1 MANQQ
6 QTLYERDVIQL
17 ADTLVIKYRAEALA
31 MNKYYLE
38 YHGLDY
44 SDLPEADWP
53 YYRNLSGQYMAGYDT
68 MMRVTSLDTRE
79 EIDFTY
85 ENLQVHRATLAA
97 YTIGS
102 DYYRALLRRYP
113 NQEHII
119 RGIINPVPVAKA
131 VAAKDFTILAWDK
144 NYVEAQETNLIPLL
158 QERIDQFVLRWFQ
171 SRWTI
176 TQSLYA
182 GGFWVQM
189 TYEII
194 RALFNIRLGNCGT
207 RFVHSYHVWGYLGSF
222 MRLDRWRD
230 YLTTAQAMW
239 LYRNI
244 AVIVNN
250 AGKTGTFESLIE
262 NLLTARGI
270 PLTKHEIWHD
280 VSLIPNDIYP
290 TAEIARVPLNR
301 FAIESTGT
309 TRTTISDVLTRELPM
324 ARDNEVYYRNQLYA
338 VPLLARS
345 SYVNEL
351 PTKVL
356 ESKMV
361 DRTENVPFKLS
372 ATVFNHWL
380 WLVSK
385 GRYTAEITVTDP
397 TSGAVI
403 SLSPKD
409 AVILWIYCCAREYGV
424 ELTTIPPIMVHN
436 VMRPMMPSYD
446 ELRAAVPETYIN
458 RGDILVALDQ
468 YAAPGKIISREAF
481 QQYCHLVYDAAQAF
495 RQQVAFCED
504 PRRRGYMEGMCNRF
518 FLRERVSFVDTP
530 TTYQAWLSL
539 HNLDFSTL
547 DDARVAEFG
556 EDLYA
561 TATGTDLKDVTSM
574 KEIQAASI
582 GIMSQLSS
590 YSVQFIKEINA
601 GPFETPNNI
610 AIRFGVNAEHDREH
624 WRVPISQRFQKLG
637 ERDHHHFPVPMSRSL
652 VTNLAGITD
661 HDQVTMGRAVDFKL
675 RHSSREHI
683 RLLVPQ
689 AKFTAYLGP
698 SIADMA
704 DRHVLNGIQMVEF
717 TDPDISQLLDSHV
730 VADKTIITF

>member
-44 SDLPEADWP
+44 SDMPEADWP
-53 YYRNLSGQYMAGYDT
+53 YYRNLSGQYVTGYDT
-68 MMRVTSLDTRE
+68 MMRVTSLDTLE

-85 ENLQVHRATLAA
+85 ENLQVHRATAAA
-97 YTIGS
+97 YAIGS
-102 DYYRALLRRYP
+102 EYYRALVRRYP
-113 NQEHII
+113 NQEHIV

-131 VAAKDFTILAWDK
+131 VAAKDFTILAWDR
-144 NYVEAQETNLIPLL
+144 NYIEPQETNLIPLL
-158 QERIDQFVLRWFQ
+158 QERIHQFTLRWFQ

-230 YLTTAQAMW
+230 YLTITQAMW

-244 AVIVNN
+244 AVLVNN
-250 AGKTGTFESLIE
+250 AGKAGTFETLIE

-280 VSLIPNDIYP
+280 VSAIPGEIYP
-290 TAEIARVPLNR
+290 TAEIAKIPLNR
-301 FAIESTGT
+301 YAQDGAATM
-309 TRTTISDVLTRELPM
+309 RTTIHDVLTRELPM
-324 ARDNEVYYRNQLYA
+324 AKDNEVYYKAQLYA
-338 VPLLARS
+338 VPLRARS

-380 WLVSK
+380 WLVAR

-424 ELTTIPPIMVHN
+424 ELSQVPPVMVHN
-436 VMRPMMPSYD
+436 VMRPMMPSYE

-481 QQYCHLVYDAAQAF
+481 QQYCHAVYDAAQAF

-518 FLRERVSFVDTP
+518 FLRERVSLVDVP
-530 TTYQAWLSL
+530 TSYKAWLSL

-574 KEIQAASI
+574 REIQAASI

-590 YSVQFIKEINA
+590 YSVQYIKEINS

-610 AIRFGVNAEHDREH
+610 AVRFGVNAEHDREH
-624 WRVPISQRFQKLG
+624 WRVPMGQRFQKMG
-637 ERDHHHFPVPMSRSL
+637 ERDHEAFPVPLNQPM
-652 VTNLAGITD
+652 TANLAGITEHD
-661 HDQVTMGRAVDFKL
+661 HVRMGESLGFTL
-675 RHSSREHI
+675 RHSSRERI
-683 RLLVPQ
+683 RMLIPQ

-698 SIADMA
+698 SIADVA
-704 DRHVLNGIQMVEF
+704 DRHVLNGIQLAEF
-717 TDPDISQLLDSHV
+717 MDPDIARVLDSHV
-730 VADKTIITF
+730 VPDKTIITF